1 MLLKRIHVV
10 KLWKFCFSKI
20 RHYMMFKYA
29 KKRENDREKSV
40 PSQAVPPQETRVYQE
55 THFDSV
61 DDTGM

>member
-1 MLLKRIHVV
+1 
-10 KLWKFCFSKI
+10 
-20 RHYMMFKYA
+20 MFKYA